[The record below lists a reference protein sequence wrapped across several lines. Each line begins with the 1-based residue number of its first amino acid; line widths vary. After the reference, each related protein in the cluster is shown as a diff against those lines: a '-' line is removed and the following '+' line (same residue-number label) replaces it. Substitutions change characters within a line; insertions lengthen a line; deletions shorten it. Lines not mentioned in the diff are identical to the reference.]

1 MQRCFF
7 SFISTTAPFTQ
18 IRQGQF
24 SDDQMTMFMFTTYH
38 ILVAD
43 HPLRIYNVSLCKH
56 PLHAGVFL
64 TVSLAAKLGG
74 GVVVM
79 AAMAPSHQEA
89 TPTLA
94 RGRYTGRA

>member
-1 MQRCFF
+1 MCTEGRVVCVQIVCDKL
-7 SFISTTAPFTQ
+7 STTN
-18 IRQGQF
+18 
-24 SDDQMTMFMFTTYH
+24 D

-43 HPLRIYNVSLCKH
+43 VPLKMCNVSLSKH
-56 PLHAGVFL
+56 PLHAGIFL
-64 TVSLAAKLGG
+64 TVSRAAKQG

-94 RGRYTGRA
+94 RGRYTGRT

>member
-1 MQRCFF
+1 MLV
-7 SFISTTAPFTQ
+7 SVNTQ
-18 IRQGQF
+18 
-24 SDDQMTMFMFTTYH
+24 
-38 ILVAD
+38 
-43 HPLRIYNVSLCKH
+43 H
-56 PLHAGVFL
+56 PLHAGIFL
-64 TVSLAAKLGG
+64 TVSHAVELGG